1 MSRNWYEIIAP
12 KYLHDEFGVYQ
23 GIWMPQMDRCW
34 CSDDGFQVTSRII
47 MTNWGKVEHA
57 AISIISQEH
66 YLSSNGERDIPWATK
81 QEIKNELFGKKRLA
95 IEVFPKDKALVDVQD
110 CYHLWIFPKEFDIQ
124 PESTLSFNGDPFL
137 ANLNLT
143 RTTKLSDGCILK
155 VKTEFF
161 GDNFTTC
168 QDGDIA

>member
-1 MSRNWYEIIAP
+1 MSRNWYEVISP
-12 KYLHDEFGVYQ
+12 KHLHDEFGVYH

-47 MTNWGKVEHA
+47 MTSWGKIEHA

-110 CYHLWIFPKEFDIQ
+110 CYHLWIFPKEFN
-124 PESTLSFNGDPFL
+124 LPFGIHPTQDVQCKAISRGCL
-137 ANLNLT
+137 PIT
-143 RTTKLSDGCILK
+143 DKLIENSKRYSDGEWQNK
-155 VKTEFF
+155 RNEP
-161 GDNFTTC
+161 
-168 QDGDIA
+168 